1 MIQRVQS
8 IFLFLSVASL
18 LIIIFYFPVL
28 RNESLLLDY
37 YLFNSLEYAR
47 WILFSSVGLSIFS
60 IFQYQNMKRQKL
72 IVSVSRLCITISL
85 ILIVFVFKDDNIIQL
100 GTFLLLVPFL
110 SLILAN
116 YYINK
121 DEKLI
126 CSADRIR

>member
-8 IFLFLSVASL
+8 IFLFLSAASL
-18 LIIIFYFPVL
+18 LIIIFYFPIL
-28 RNESLLLDY
+28 RNETLLLDY
-37 YLFNSLEYAR
+37 YLFNSLQYVR

-60 IFQYQNMKRQKL
+60 IFQYKNMKRQKL

-126 CSADRIR
+126 SSSDRIR

>member
-1 MIQRVQS
+1 
-8 IFLFLSVASL
+8 
-18 LIIIFYFPVL
+18 
-28 RNESLLLDY
+28 
-37 YLFNSLEYAR
+37 
-47 WILFSSVGLSIFS
+47 
-60 IFQYQNMKRQKL
+60 MKRQKL

-126 CSADRIR
+126 SSSDRIR